1 MPLVQMLFTPTHPAG
16 GCLSS
21 ESSSSL
27 WLFLVLIYSEP
38 PRGLLLVP
46 QVSCPSGQD
55 CPHLLLRIL
64 ILRSKPHAPPPRSLA
79 SSPPSLNS
87 AYSCPGPVSWTVICT
102 FFYQKQL
109 WGRMAVYPSSWLTSV
124 VGLYW
129 MDGWMDE
136 ETGKRVVM
144 GWWMER
150 QD

>member
-16 GCLSS
+16 GRPSS

-64 ILRSKPHAPPPRSLA
+64 ILRSKPRA
-79 SSPPSLNS
+79 PPSLNS

-129 MDGWMDE
+129 MDGWM
-136 ETGKRVVM
+136 RRQVR
-144 GWWMER
+144 GWLWDGGWRDRIEP
-150 QD
+150 